1 MKTAGFVE
9 NSALIP
15 LNSQAYFGDIDHDIS
30 ITVPK
35 IVVTS
40 GSLFRKMFPYIL
52 LKQRFSLCKVK
63 FVTFYA
69 EADKYCLIEIT
80 FENLKHQN

>member
-52 LKQRFSLCKVK
+52 LK
-63 FVTFYA
+63 
-69 EADKYCLIEIT
+69 
-80 FENLKHQN
+80 